1 MKKIFAIAMAFA
13 FVAVSTVAFAQEKKA
28 ETVAPA
34 AAPAAEK
41 KAEHPGEPAKAEKK
55 EEKKAAKAHTVT
67 GAVKAVDAKA
77 NTLTVVKKVKKEE
90 KEVVLTCT
98 DKTKF
103 KGVKGLADVKAGD
116 KVTAKYSEKDGKN
129 EASSVEVKAA
139 PAKKGRRRPRRR
151 KPLLP
156 RRRRRRRPLQRL
168 LRLLP
173 RSNASPQVDRGSP
186 G

>member
-28 ETVAPA
+28 EEKKGEAKPAA
-34 AAPAAEK
+34 AAPAKAEK

-55 EEKKAAKAHTVT
+55 AAKKAKAHQVT
-67 GAVKAVDAKA
+67 GSVKAVDAKA

-90 KEVVLTCT
+90 KEVVLSCT

-129 EASSVEVKAA
+129 VASSVDVKAA
-139 PAKKGRRRPRRR
+139 PAKKEEKKAEKKEAAPA
-151 KPLLP
+151 KKEAAPAP
-156 RRRRRRRPLQRL
+156 APA
-168 LRLLP
+168 P
-173 RSNASPQVDRGSP
+173 APAKK
-186 G
+186 

>member
-13 FVAVSTVAFAQEKKA
+13 FVAVSTAAFAQEKKA
-28 ETVAPA
+28 ETKPA

-55 EEKKAAKAHTVT
+55 AEKKAKAQQVT
-67 GAVKAVDAKA
+67 GSVKAVDAKA
-77 NTLTVVKKVKKEE
+77 STLTVVKKVKKEE

-103 KGVKGLADVKAGD
+103 KGVKGIGDVKEGD

-129 EASSVEVKAA
+129 VASSVEVKAA
-139 PAKKGRRRPRRR
+139 PAKKEEKKAEKKEAAPA
-151 KPLLP
+151 KKEEKKEEAAPAP
-156 RRRRRRRPLQRL
+156 APA
-168 LRLLP
+168 P
-173 RSNASPQVDRGSP
+173 APAKK
-186 G
+186 

>member
-28 ETVAPA
+28 ETTPA

-55 EEKKAAKAHTVT
+55 AAKAHTVT

-77 NTLTVVKKVKKEE
+77 STLTVVKKVKKEE

-103 KGVKGLADVKAGD
+103 KGVKGIGDVKEGD

-129 EASSVEVKAA
+129 VASSVEVKAA
-139 PAKKGRRRPRRR
+139 PAKKEEKKAEKKEVAPA
-151 KPLLP
+151 KKEEKKEAAPAP
-156 RRRRRRRPLQRL
+156 APA
-168 LRLLP
+168 P
-173 RSNASPQVDRGSP
+173 AK
-186 G
+186 